1 MTNFKEVFKA
11 KAKAKTLTSADM
23 LALCIFRTI
32 KAKSEDKAV
41 ILDFFIKKA
50 FSPGAVRSDR
60 PYPLHSV
67 TQAQWYLNN
76 QARQGKRWN
85 TETNSFVQTNG
96 TVLGV
101 DIREMFEDTEEVMFR
116 ELLASVE
123 QYGYKDAQR

>member
-23 LALCIFRTI
+23 LALCIYRTI
-32 KAKSEDKAV
+32 KAKSENKAV

-60 PYPLHSV
+60 PYPYHGV
-67 TQAQWYLNN
+67 TQAQWYLNA

-85 TETNSFVQTNG
+85 TESNSFVQTNG

-101 DIREMFEDTEEVMFR
+101 DIREMFEDSEEVMFR